1 MYCYLCLN
9 EYAGITQTFCP
20 SCKKIKHYISLWGD
34 RIHEILDNV
43 LTRDI
48 EKQDNKIKVEI
59 KDEIEKKAYSLRS
72 RDKLSSLKDS
82 AGEEPKQGLKLLTSK
97 SVFKGE

>member
-59 KDEIEKKAYSLRS
+59 KDEIDKKAYSLRS
-72 RDKLSSLKDS
+72 R
-82 AGEEPKQGLKLLTSK
+82 EEPKQGLKLLTSK